1 MINIY
6 DTKYKEQDIM
16 SFVHPKTTQHKTT
29 QHKTIQPNTIQHNK
43 NIVISLTNLYM
54 LFHLKFKI
62 SVHDSKFILYTL
74 YDIIK
79 QYGIHVYET
88 GLAINK
94 TYIIQEEYSEYFK
107 LSQTEIKKA
116 LLIGK
121 YIIEET
127 KMDKRLG
134 FVLALNILYGHLI
147 FETIELNTICF
158 YKLYDNKYILNKEPI
173 TLKKYNQLYFIL
185 GLNKDITNIL
195 YERSKQ

>member
-1 MINIY
+1 MEMINIH

-16 SFVHPKTTQHKTT
+16 SSVHPKTTQHKTI
-29 QHKTIQPNTIQHNK
+29 KPNTIDHNK
-43 NIVISLTNLYM
+43 NIVISLTKLYM
-54 LFHLKFKI
+54 LFHIKFKI
-62 SVHDSKFILYTL
+62 SVYDSKFILYTL
-74 YDIIK
+74 HDIIK
-79 QYGIHVYET
+79 QYGIHVYKT

-173 TLKKYNQLYFIL
+173 SLKKYNQLYFIL